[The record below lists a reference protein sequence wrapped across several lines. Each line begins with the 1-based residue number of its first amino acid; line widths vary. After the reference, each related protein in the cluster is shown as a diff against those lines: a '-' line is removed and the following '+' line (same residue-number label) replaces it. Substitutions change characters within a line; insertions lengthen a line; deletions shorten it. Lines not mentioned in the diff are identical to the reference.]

1 MKALWAFT
9 WALVLVL
16 ATSFL
21 AIIVSHVALEVGPVS
36 TPWPKFGIIIVFFWM
51 LHRPDIMK
59 APMIF
64 LVGLAQD
71 LILGNIPGAGML
83 SLMIATILL
92 DRMLPPLRTMPL
104 VWRWLGFAAFVGLTF
119 GLEWV
124 LTSAARLSM
133 QPLDL
138 VFVQGGMTFLVY
150 PVISVALRQFLRIGR
165 TQRRA
170 L

>member
-1 MKALWAFT
+1 MKALGGFI
-9 WALVLVL
+9 WALLLVL

-21 AIIVSHVALEVGPVS
+21 AIILSHVAMEVGPVS
-36 TPWPKFGIIIVFFWM
+36 TPWPRFGVIIVFFWM
-51 LHRPDIMK
+51 IHRPDMMTV
-59 APMIF
+59 PMVF
-64 LVGLAQD
+64 VVGLAQD
-71 LILGNIPGAGML
+71 FILGNIPGAGVL

-92 DRMLPPLRTMPL
+92 DRMMPPLRTMPL
-104 VWRWLGFAAFVGLTF
+104 VWRWLGFAAFAGLTF
-119 GLEWV
+119 ALEWI
-124 LTSAARLSM
+124 LTSAARLSI

-165 TQRRA
+165 TPRRA